1 MVTAQ
6 EVHNVTFDKKGLHGY
21 KQDQVDDFLDR
32 VADQLADDEQK
43 ITELTQNNEELK
55 DKLLELA
62 QKLEQYHE
70 DEDALKSALLN
81 AQRMGENVIR
91 EARQKADALEREAR
105 IRSEDILRAG
115 MEKIREQEI
124 EMERIKSEVAQ
135 FKASVLGLYKIHI
148 ESLSQLPSNERA
160 SAPASEPEAAPA
172 PVEEP
177 VAEPE
182 PEVLPEETAEP
193 VDAANEE
200 PTDAAV
206 NEEPA
211 AESAAEDETFW
222 QQDEEELS
230 AEIAAPMSEDSENF
244 RGITFSD

>member
-6 EVHNVTFDKKGLHGY
+6 DVHNITFDKKSLHGY

-32 VADQLADDEQK
+32 VADQLKEDEQK

-55 DKLLELA
+55 DKLLVLA
-62 QKLEQYHE
+62 QKLEQYHN

-124 EMERIKSEVAQ
+124 ELERIKSEVAQ

-148 ESLSQLPSNERA
+148 ESLSQLPSNEKA
-160 SAPASEPEAAPA
+160 VAEPEPEQA
-172 PVEEP
+172 P
-177 VAEPE
+177 VAEEPTAVE

-193 VDAANEE
+193 TV
-200 PTDAAV
+200 AAV
-206 NEEPA
+206 TEETNADTTAP
-211 AESAAEDETFW
+211 EDTLW
-222 QQDEEELS
+222 QQDEEDLT
-230 AEIAAPMSEDSENF
+230 AEIAEPMSDNSETF